1 MKSDKLLM
9 GILAGFAGGVLA
21 GLLMAPEKGS
31 DMRQNILNKSEDYT
45 GTVKDKFN
53 EIINAISQ
61 KYQSTKDDAED
72 MVDEGKSQYNEM
84 ISEGKDKYQSAK
96 NDVMDSIA

>member
-1 MKSDKLLM
+1 MKADKLLM

-31 DMRQNILNKSEDYT
+31 DMRQNILNKSDDYT

-72 MVDEGKSQYNEM
+72 MVDEGKSKYNEM

-96 NDVMDSIA
+96 NDVMDSVA